1 MKKMVELFSGSG
13 KMSRA
18 FRREGYETLEVD
30 FDINCCP
37 DLLIDINSKSILH
50 RIMDLGF
57 DKPDVVWAGVDCT
70 YFSRAN
76 PRNGGHFS
84 AGGIPNT
91 KDAKKAITT
100 LENTLNIID
109 FLNPKFWFIE
119 NPGGNGA
126 MKQLP
131 MMKEYPSTEIYYC
144 QYGGKTKKPTSLFG
158 QFPSQFIPKTVCSHI
173 NHKEKILQMKGHLQR
188 SEYPTD
194 FCKDIV
200 KSCKNSKLRSHTTL
214 EEYL

>member
-1 MKKMVELFSGSG
+1 MESGLKAKVVS
-13 KMSRA
+13 
-18 FRREGYETLEVD
+18 YEQSEH
-30 FDINCCP
+30 FY
-37 DLLIDINSKSILH
+37 DLLQENFPNELREYGEIILAPLQLQRFGDYRGLSYKIDKYPKAADLVYIDGPT
-50 RIMDLGF
+50 RI
-57 DKPDVVWAGVDCT
+57 K
-70 YFSRAN
+70 
-76 PRNGGHFS
+76 
-84 AGGIPNT
+84 
-91 KDAKKAITT
+91 KDQ
-100 LENTLNIID
+100 N
-109 FLNPKFWFIE
+109 NPKFWFIE

-173 NHKEKILQMKGHLQR
+173 NHKEGIIQMKGHLDR